1 MGDGVEG
8 TDVMPLQARN
18 LAAPG
23 SQQGKKPQSPSE
35 TQASRGG
42 HSTLLW
48 PPVFYHFFSAGAE
61 LLEET
66 CRARKACENLGR
78 TKWPSAPSC
87 LTHHRSH
94 VKVPELPTQLSA
106 SLVGTSP

>member
-1 MGDGVEG
+1 MRVPQIFQVDPKDHHTCPLERKQGDIRHPQRRRRWEMEWR
-8 TDVMPLQARN
+8 DVMPLQARN

-66 CRARKACENLGR
+66 CR
-78 TKWPSAPSC
+78 
-87 LTHHRSH
+87 
-94 VKVPELPTQLSA
+94 PEGL
-106 SLVGTSP
+106 